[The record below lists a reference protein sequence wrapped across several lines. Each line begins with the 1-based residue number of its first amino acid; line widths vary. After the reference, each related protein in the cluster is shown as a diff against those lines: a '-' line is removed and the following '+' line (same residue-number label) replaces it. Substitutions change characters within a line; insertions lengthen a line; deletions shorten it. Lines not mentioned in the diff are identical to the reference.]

1 MATNW
6 FQIIEDWNRHKDEK
20 PFRCNELTN
29 ASPQIRNK
37 IKKFEC
43 SICSKMFRFKD
54 IMQLQKDDHKNVH
67 GGKPFYCEL
76 CGLDFQMEED
86 LNITQVWSFGKH
98 DKNSWNYLTS
108 IIFWQIFK
116 NSWHSNLFLYHFKN
130 SWTHCTSMIFWQ
142 TW

>member
-1 MATNW
+1 MNFKKCDLSEHSKIHQLEAGTGNHGVKDSKETEVDLAKEKLTEN
-6 FQIIEDWNRHKDEK
+6 IHKDEK
-20 PFRCNELTN
+20 PLKCNELTN

-86 LNITQVWSFGKH
+86 LNITQV
-98 DKNSWNYLTS
+98 
-108 IIFWQIFK
+108 
-116 NSWHSNLFLYHFKN
+116 
-130 SWTHCTSMIFWQ
+130 
-142 TW
+142 